1 MLLVVLVIAIS
12 VGALIVQKQTIF
24 KQVGSDLNGEGFL
37 DSFATRVALSSDG
50 TRVAICAPD
59 NDGNGVV
66 NAGHVRVY
74 DVLAKPRVH
83 GRPSDVPVVLLQ
95 NAKES

>member
-1 MLLVVLVIAIS
+1 M
-12 VGALIVQKQTIF
+12 
-24 KQVGSDLNGEGFL
+24 QVGSDLNGEGFL

-66 NAGHVRVY
+66 NAGQVRVY